1 MCTAQSAV
9 RLHAVESGSR
19 KIVSDEMLL
28 RECQRSIYTVCLQG
42 CRAHAAPTVPVAVP
56 ARED

>member
-19 KIVSDEMLL
+19 EIVSDEMLL
-28 RECQRSIYTVCLQG
+28 RECQRSIYTVCFQG
-42 CRAHAAPTVPVAVP
+42 V
-56 ARED
+56 